1 MNLND
6 KDKRNDGALSQ
17 DMTGATTNDLPFQRA
32 LYGNAALLH
41 RGNTPSVAAAVAH
54 QQRLDDSMA
63 MPAAHSRASQN
74 SIEMALSDR
83 ERTSQI
89 EKLRPRVRQHVMNVS
104 DFHDLSGNTEGSE
117 ANPRP

>member
-6 KDKRNDGALSQ
+6 KSNDGALSQ
-17 DMTGATTNDLPFQRA
+17 DMAGATRNDMTVQRA
-32 LYGNAALLH
+32 LYGNAALSH

-63 MPAAHSRASQN
+63 MPAAHSRASQS

-117 ANPRP
+117 ANPKP